1 MADQCPIR
9 ILIADDHAIV
19 RKGLRA
25 LLSTEPGIE
34 VVGEA
39 QNGREAIDL
48 AQRLAPDVILMDLM
62 MPEVDGLQATEA
74 ITSQRPT
81 TRILVL
87 TSFAGDDKIFPAIR
101 AGALGYLL
109 KDSTPE
115 DLVRAIRQV
124 SRGESCLDPAI
135 ARKVLMEFAR
145 PSRHT
150 KALHTLSSREEQ
162 VLRLVSQGYTN
173 REIAEQLDIA
183 EATVRTH
190 VSGVLTKLN
199 VTNRTQAALYAL
211 REGLTSLTDVVLV
224 ACVALPWLLPAV
236 ASRIHQWLGAR

>member
-1 MADQCPIR
+1 
-9 ILIADDHAIV
+9 L
-19 RKGLRA
+19 RKGICA
-25 LLSTEPGIE
+25 LLVTAPQIEIVGETRAGAEAIRGAQHLTPDAIIMDQVMPGIDG
-34 VVGEA
+34 VEA
-39 QNGREAIDL
+39 TRRIVAEQ
-48 AQRLAPDVILMDLM
+48 PD
-62 MPEVDGLQATEA
+62 A
-74 ITSQRPT
+74 
-81 TRILVL
+81 RILVL
-87 TSFAGDDKIFPAIR
+87 TSFAGDDKLFPAIE

-124 SRGESCLDPAI
+124 SRGESCLDPTI

-145 PSRHT
+145 PSRHLT
-150 KALHTLSSREEQ
+150 ALHTLSGREEQ

-173 REIAEQLDIA
+173 REIAQQLDIA

-211 REGLTSLTDVVLV
+211 REGLTSLADVIL
-224 ACVALPWLLPAV
+224 AGCIALPWLLPPV
-236 ASRIHQWLGAR
+236 LSWIHQWLGAR